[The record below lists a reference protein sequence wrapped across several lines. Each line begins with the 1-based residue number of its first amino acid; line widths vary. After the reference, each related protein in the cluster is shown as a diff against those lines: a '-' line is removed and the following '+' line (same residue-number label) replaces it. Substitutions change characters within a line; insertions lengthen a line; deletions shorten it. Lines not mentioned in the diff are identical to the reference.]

1 MNAGLPPLPFL
12 VVVWIA
18 ATEGDDAEAAGV
30 VDASMMAEL
39 VVSFTLLFP
48 PLPPFPPALVDV
60 LWAMV
65 VFWNGG
71 AVAKLLVVDLPPFPP
86 RRVLVVD
93 REASELVDPVPR
105 TGSGGS
111 RSVPETDAGSAPVTD
126 PRWPHSAR
134 PGRRTSGAV
143 TGPVSSVRGCQD
155 RLPVGPQ
162 GRDLQY

>member
-1 MNAGLPPLPFL
+1 M

-60 LWAMV
+60 LWAKV

-71 AVAKLLVVDLPPFPP
+71 AVAKLLVVDLPPLPP

-93 REASELVDPVPR
+93 REASELVDSADVL
-105 TGSGGS
+105 TWAEVLDSEAEADS
-111 RSVPETDAGSAPVTD
+111 TCDADSALEEA
-126 PRWPHSAR
+126 H
-134 PGRRTSGAV
+134 
-143 TGPVSSVRGCQD
+143 
-155 RLPVGPQ
+155 
-162 GRDLQY
+162 